1 MKEMYALKDS
11 IGFLTYR
18 ISFLLKR
25 DLEKQFE
32 LSKIPVSA
40 EEYPILVYL
49 WDRDAKTQAEIAEKV
64 GKDRP
69 RITRLLD
76 RLEQAGLIQRTLK
89 PNDRREKLVVLTK
102 KGKQLERPAKKEAL
116 KNLDR
121 AFGWASAE
129 QMEQV
134 NGFIRKAIGIMESLQ
149 EEPRNLK

>member
-1 MKEMYALKDS
+1 MYALKDS

>member
-1 MKEMYALKDS
+1 MYTPNES

-18 ISFLLKR
+18 ISYLLKR
-25 DLEKQFE
+25 DLERQFE
-32 LSKIPVSA
+32 LSEIPVSA
-40 EEYPILVYL
+40 EEYPVLVYL

-76 RLEQAGLIQRTLK
+76 RLEQEGLIQRVLK

-102 KGKQLERPAKKEAL
+102 KGKKLERPAKKEAL

-121 AFGWASAE
+121 AFGWASDE
-129 QMEQV
+129 QMEQI
-134 NGFIRKAIGIMESLQ
+134 NGFIRKAIRIMESRQ
-149 EEPRNLK
+149 EELQGVK